1 MKQYLMI
8 FSNASVNRS
17 RYCLMQKMCPHM
29 HPHLPTHTHAR
40 AHNMDVISISV
51 AGSDELQILC
61 TLLDDIH
68 GYT

>member
-29 HPHLPTHTHAR
+29 HLPLPTHTHAR
-40 AHNMDVISISV
+40 AR
-51 AGSDELQILC
+51 AQ
-61 TLLDDIH
+61 H
-68 GYT
+68 GCNFYFCGWVRRTTDFVYITR